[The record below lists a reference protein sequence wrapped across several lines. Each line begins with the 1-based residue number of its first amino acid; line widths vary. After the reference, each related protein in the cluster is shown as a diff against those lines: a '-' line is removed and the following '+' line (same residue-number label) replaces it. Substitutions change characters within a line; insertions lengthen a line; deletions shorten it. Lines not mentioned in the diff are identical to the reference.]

1 MMYGKDTTRRIST
14 MQSRMLRVAIAIVAG
29 AILLMPGFLM
39 AVAWGGTLNLEV
51 AIAATAVSIAVAIW
65 LPKLRWGGAVIAALL
80 IAVPPFPYW
89 TSWDENAGQ
98 HLHFFHGY
106 NLQSLPIFRFVVV
119 FLVAMLLFAVIFW
132 SIGKRPVTKAP

>member
-14 MQSRMLRVAIAIVAG
+14 MQSRVLRVAIAIVAG
-29 AILLMPGFLM
+29 AILVVPGFLM

-51 AIAATAVSIAVAIW
+51 AIAATVISIAVAIW

-89 TSWDENAGQ
+89 TSWDEKTGL

-106 NLQSLPIFRFVVV
+106 NLQSLPVFRFVVV

-132 SIGKRPVTKAP
+132 AIGKRPVARAP